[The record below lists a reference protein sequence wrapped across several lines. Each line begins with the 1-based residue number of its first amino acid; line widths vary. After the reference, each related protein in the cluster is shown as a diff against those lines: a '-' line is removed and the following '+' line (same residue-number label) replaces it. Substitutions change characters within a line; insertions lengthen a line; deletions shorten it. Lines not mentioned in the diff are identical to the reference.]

1 MPLPDNRCPHR
12 WACRGRGCGRGSARS
27 GCGAL
32 LGSGSIAR
40 SARPRQ
46 VETPADVLARE
57 RFGKYR
63 GLKSMRTSPW
73 DPMESLP
80 RDYAKVYAFDNFA
93 R

>member
-1 MPLPDNRCPHR
+1 MRSDCALRFDPCFSFGPRL
-12 WACRGRGCGRGSARS
+12 ACRNLC
-27 GCGAL
+27 
-32 LGSGSIAR
+32 
-40 SARPRQ
+40 Q

-93 R
+93 RSVC